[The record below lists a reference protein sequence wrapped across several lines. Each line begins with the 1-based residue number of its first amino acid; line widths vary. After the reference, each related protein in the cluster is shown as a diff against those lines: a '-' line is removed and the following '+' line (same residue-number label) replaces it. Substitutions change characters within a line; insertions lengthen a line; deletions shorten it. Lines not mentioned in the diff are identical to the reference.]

1 MTGPVADEFDLTPS
15 PSRPESS
22 GRRAVPVLVV
32 LLVVAA
38 IVGVLVKTL
47 GDATLVF
54 HGGDAAGEL
63 RSDLGDD
70 RFRVVGTP
78 LPGLVETRV
87 DGESAVVFTLCSA
100 GAYADVVHA
109 GDPAELFQPG
119 VPVVLQGAWTAGS
132 VPGIAGL
139 DAPADD
145 GWHLR
150 TDHMVVKHDN
160 DYRVEEGR
168 QADIAACGATG

>member
-54 HGGDAAGEL
+54 HGVDAAVEL

-78 LPGLVETRV
+78 LPGPVSYTHLTLPTILLV
-87 DGESAVVFTLCSA
+87 
-100 GAYADVVHA
+100 
-109 GDPAELFQPG
+109 
-119 VPVVLQGAWTAGS
+119 
-132 VPGIAGL
+132 
-139 DAPADD
+139 
-145 GWHLR
+145 
-150 TDHMVVKHDN
+150 
-160 DYRVEEGR
+160 
-168 QADIAACGATG
+168 

>member
-1 MTGPVADEFDLTPS
+1 MADDLDLTPA
-15 PSRPESS
+15 PSRPEASR
-22 GRRAVPVLVV
+22 RRALPTLVT

-54 HGGDAAGEL
+54 HEVDAAVEL
-63 RSDLGDD
+63 RTELGDG

-78 LPGLVETRV
+78 LPGLVETV
-87 DGESAVVFTLCSA
+87 VEGGSAVVFTLCSA
-100 GAYADVVHA
+100 GALADVVHV
-109 GDPAELFQPG
+109 GDPAELLQPG
-119 VPVVLQGAWTAGS
+119 VPVVLQGTWTAGS
-132 VPGIAGL
+132 VPGLAGL
-139 DAPADD
+139 ATPADD

-160 DYRVEEGR
+160 DYRVEQGR
-168 QADIAACGATG
+168 QADIESCSATG

>member
-1 MTGPVADEFDLTPS
+1 MPI
-15 PSRPESS
+15 
-22 GRRAVPVLVV
+22 LVT

-54 HGGDAAGEL
+54 HEVDAAVEL
-63 RSDLGDD
+63 RADLGDG

-78 LPGLVETRV
+78 LPGLLETRV

-100 GAYADVVHA
+100 GAYADVVHV
-109 GDPAELFQPG
+109 GDRAELFQPG
-119 VPVVLQGAWTAGS
+119 VPVVLQGAWKAGS

>member
-54 HGGDAAGEL
+54 HGVDARSLQIGQQGTAVSVAE
-63 RSDLGDD
+63 RSDSVIAVAKVCGH
-70 RFRVVGTP
+70 
-78 LPGLVETRV
+78 
-87 DGESAVVFTLCSA
+87 SA
-100 GAYADVVHA
+100 
-109 GDPAELFQPG
+109 
-119 VPVVLQGAWTAGS
+119 W
-132 VPGIAGL
+132 
-139 DAPADD
+139 
-145 GWHLR
+145 
-150 TDHMVVKHDN
+150 
-160 DYRVEEGR
+160 
-168 QADIAACGATG
+168 

>member
-1 MTGPVADEFDLTPS
+1 M
-15 PSRPESS
+15 
-22 GRRAVPVLVV
+22 
-32 LLVVAA
+32 
-38 IVGVLVKTL
+38 
-47 GDATLVF
+47 
-54 HGGDAAGEL
+54 
-63 RSDLGDD
+63 
-70 RFRVVGTP
+70 
-78 LPGLVETRV
+78 
-87 DGESAVVFTLCSA
+87 
-100 GAYADVVHA
+100 
-109 GDPAELFQPG
+109 
-119 VPVVLQGAWTAGS
+119 AGS

>member
-1 MTGPVADEFDLTPS
+1 MADELDLTPA
-15 PSRPESS
+15 PSRPEQP
-22 GRRAVPVLVV
+22 RRRVVPILVT

-54 HGGDAAGEL
+54 HEVDAAVEL
-63 RSDLGDD
+63 RSEIGDG

-78 LPGLVETRV
+78 LPGLVETVV

-100 GAYADVVHA
+100 GVYADVAHV

-139 DAPADD
+139 DAPAGD